1 MSRRPNQ
8 RGVEGAPYYADWA
21 DSVRPPRDWKVGAA
35 AFKWTVARNSKDPER
50 TNRQRRMMN
59 RERPSTKG
67 RRGGRR

>member
-8 RGVEGAPYYADWA
+8 RGAEGAPYYAE
-21 DSVRPPRDWKVGAA
+21 SVRPPRDWKVGAA
-35 AFKWTVARNSKDPER
+35 VLKWMVVDSER

-59 RERPSTKG
+59 REHSMTKG